1 MSALDSYWRPNKLD
15 CLYDC
20 AAVIDDAMKLQ
31 KVISQ
36 MSDRQIRAT
45 FNQFEDPYSD
55 FNIGE
60 VYSPYYWER
69 FKTVA
74 LKERPSLILF

>member
-1 MSALDSYWRPNKLD
+1 MSALDSYWKPSKLD
-15 CLYDC
+15 FLYEC
-20 AAVIDDAMKLQ
+20 AGVIDDPIKLQ

-60 VYSPYYWER
+60 EYSSYYWER
-69 FKTVA
+69 FKTAA
-74 LKERPSLILF
+74 LKERPSLLLF

>member
-1 MSALDSYWRPNKLD
+1 MNPLDSYWKPSKLD
-15 CLYDC
+15 FLYEC
-20 AAVIDDAMKLQ
+20 AGVIDDPIKLQ

-45 FNQFEDPYSD
+45 FNEFEDPYSD

-60 VYSPYYWER
+60 VYSSYYWER